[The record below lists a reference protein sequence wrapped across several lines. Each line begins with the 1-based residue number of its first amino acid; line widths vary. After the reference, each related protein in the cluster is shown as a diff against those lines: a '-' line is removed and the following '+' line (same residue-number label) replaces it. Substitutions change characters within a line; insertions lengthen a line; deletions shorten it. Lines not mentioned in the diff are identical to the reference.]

1 MTIHQD
7 QTMTHEQ
14 MMAEIARLKA
24 ENHRLAQPKGNLKVS
39 QKGAVSLYGMGR
51 FPITLY
57 AEQWEKVLGM
67 KDQIEAFIV
76 ENAGKLKFKADGDE

>member
-1 MTIHQD
+1 MTVLQD
-7 QTMTHEQ
+7 LSTMSHEQ
-14 MMAEIARLKA
+14 IQAEVLRLRA

-57 AEQWEKVLGM
+57 REQWERVLGM
-67 KDQIEAFIV
+67 KDEIEAFILA
-76 ENAGKLKFKADGDE
+76 NMDKLSTKGED